1 MLNSFQHLGDQ
12 EITLIKLAIMKSSTK
27 KILLALAISIAGI
40 AIVLGVL
47 AYYQKQGLV
56 HVFPDAE
63 DRAIKRA
70 LEIDE
75 SKFIPPQG
83 MSQEAFQKKIQELR
97 DQKKIVLKDTK
108 SSPEWFTFGSIKEFL
123 NDHEGAVLAWEI
135 AYKIQQYNFVT
146 AMNLANNYQYFI
158 KDYPKAELYYN
169 KVLELRPDFT
179 SAYEGLMDLY
189 RYNWKEKNSEY
200 EALVLRAIKKDSVNI
215 AAYYIH
221 LVEFFASEKTKNIL
235 KAKEYLSQIRKLK
248 PEEADR
254 LLGEYPILK

>member
-1 MLNSFQHLGDQ
+1 MNSR
-12 EITLIKLAIMKSSTK
+12 IK
-27 KILLALAISIAGI
+27 KIILSI
-40 AIVLGVL
+40 AIVLGGTIIILGVL

-83 MSQEAFQKKIQELR
+83 TSQEAFQKKIKELW
-97 DQKKIVLKDTK
+97 DQKKIVLQDTK

-158 KDYPKAELYYN
+158 KDYPKAEFYYY
-169 KVLELRPDFT
+169 KTLELRPDFT

-200 EALVLRAIKKDSVNI
+200 ESLVLKAIEKDSTNI
-215 AAYYIH
+215 AAYTIH
-221 LVEFFASEKTKNIL
+221 LVEFFASEKTQNII

-254 LLGEYPILK
+254 LLQDYPILQK

>member
-1 MLNSFQHLGDQ
+1 MNIGTRNDHKRRRKLNTYTMNSG
-12 EITLIKLAIMKSSTK
+12 IK
-27 KILLALAISIAGI
+27 KIILII
-40 AIVLGVL
+40 AIALSSVIIILGVL

-56 HVFPDAE
+56 HVFPNQE
-63 DRAIKRA
+63 DRAIKKA

-75 SKFIPPQG
+75 SKFVPPQG
-83 MSQEAFQKKIQELR
+83 TSQEVFQGKIQELR
-97 DQKKIVLKDTK
+97 DQKKIVLQDTK
-108 SSPEWFTFGSIKEFL
+108 SSPAWFTFGKTKEFL

-135 AYKIQQYNFVT
+135 AFKIQQYNFVT

-169 KVLELRPDFT
+169 KALELRPDFT

-200 EALVLRAIKKDSVNI
+200 ESLVLKAIEKDSANTV
-215 AAYYIH
+215 AYTIH
-221 LVEFFASEKTKNIL
+221 LVEFFASEKTQNII

-248 PEEADR
+248 QEEADR
-254 LLGEYPILK
+254 LLGEYPILQ